1 MVLYVHTLL
10 MYLAGDFSPS
20 VIQAACAFL
29 LNAKEYSFLAGL
41 DHLYKPG
48 KVAPRLAAVLNAK
61 QEGSHMRKPIR
72 DLFEAGMYCTQSEL
86 LRKCL
91 EGHTKSVELL
101 SVLFDIV
108 YMS

>member
-1 MVLYVHTLL
+1 MVLYVCT
-10 MYLAGDFSPS
+10 YFTCLAGDFSPS

-61 QEGSHMRKPIR
+61 QEGNHMRKPIR
-72 DLFEAGMYCTQSEL
+72 DLFEAGTC
-86 LRKCL
+86 
-91 EGHTKSVELL
+91 
-101 SVLFDIV
+101 VL
-108 YMS
+108 